1 MKYKKLLIVLT
12 AVTALG
18 IAGCG
23 KSSKE
28 TAEVTPTP
36 VPSRTYGCTG
46 YIHTASHIYTCTEA
60 DRCKDQYC
68 KICLSY
74 QQHEGRDP

>member
-18 IAGCG
+18 IGCG

-28 TAEVTPTP
+28 TAEVTPNTGSY
-36 VPSRTYGCTG
+36 SRTYGCTG

>member
-28 TAEVTPTP
+28 TAE
-36 VPSRTYGCTG
+36 
-46 YIHTASHIYTCTEA
+46 
-60 DRCKDQYC
+60 DRAAR
-68 KICLSY
+68 IV
-74 QQHEGRDP
+74 

>member
-28 TAEVTPTP
+28 TAEV
-36 VPSRTYGCTG
+36 
-46 YIHTASHIYTCTEA
+46 
-60 DRCKDQYC
+60 KDQYC

>member
-28 TAEVTPTP
+28 TAEGTP
-36 VPSRTYGCTG
+36 TYGCTG
-46 YIHTASHIYTCTEA
+46 YIHTASYIYTCTEA